1 METTMRRRLAAVFF
15 TGALLVTAACGDGN
29 GATNGN
35 GDSEEPT
42 GPDVISVGVIPIVDV
57 APLFLGIEQG
67 FFADQNIQIQTDTA
81 AGGAEIVPGV
91 ESGQWDFG
99 FSNIL
104 SMMVASN
111 AGIGIQVVSNG
122 NNSTGVAGEDFGSL
136 LVPVD
141 SPVQSASELEGMTVA
156 INTLNAIADIVV
168 RASVLADGGDPDLIT
183 FVALPFPEMPAA
195 LESGDVDAA
204 FAVEPFQTA
213 IRANGIGRSIAS
225 SWVDAAPNLTVA
237 VYFTSQRMMDDN
249 PDLVRRFVAAMEQSL
264 AYANDNP
271 DAVRAVIPSY
281 TPISAELAAELTL
294 PAWPPQINRA
304 SADTLAQRALD
315 AGLLAELPD
324 LDALLP

>member
-1 METTMRRRLAAVFF
+1 MRRKLAAAVFAA
-15 TGALLVTAACGDGN
+15 TLLVTAACGGDGN
-29 GATNGN
+29 GNGN
-35 GDSEEPT
+35 GGDDSNGDNP
-42 GPDVISVGVIPIVDV
+42 GGVDVISVGVIPIVDV

-67 FFADQNIQIQTDTA
+67 FFADQNIEIETDTA

-104 SMMVASN
+104 SMMIAHN

-122 NNSTGVAGEDFGSL
+122 NNSTGDPEADFGSL
-136 LVPVD
+136 MVRND
-141 SPVQSASELEGMTVA
+141 SVVQNPAELEGSTIA

-168 RASVLADGGDPDLIT
+168 RASILEAGGDPDAVN

-195 LESGDVDAA
+195 LANGDVDAV

-213 IRANGIGRSIAS
+213 IRDGDIGRSIAS
-225 SWVDAAPNLTVA
+225 SWVDAAPDLTVA
-237 VYFTSQRMMDDN
+237 VYFTSSRLASEN
-249 PDLVRRFVAAMEQSL
+249 PDLVRRFVTAMQQSL

-271 DAVRAVIPSY
+271 DAVREIIPTY
-281 TPISAELAAELTL
+281 TPIEPDVAAALTL
-294 PAWPPQINRA
+294 PAWPAEINRA
-304 SADTLAQRALD
+304 SAEQLAQRALD
-315 AGLLAELPD
+315 AGLLEEMPD